1 MKNQSIKCSFK
12 NHKEINAINYCQ
24 ECKIYMCNK
33 CINQHDGLFDN
44 HHQYNLDKDIKEIF
58 TGFCKE
64 DNHYDLKYFCRN
76 HNVLCCTACLC
87 KIKNEGNGQHV
98 DCEVC
103 CIKDIK
109 DEMKNKLKK
118 NIKFLEELSY
128 NLKESINEFKIK
140 IEKINEKKEQIKL
153 KIQKIF
159 TKFRNSLNEREDE
172 LLLKI
177 DELYN
182 KYFFNEDLIK
192 DYEKLPNKANI
203 SLDKGKEIDKQW
215 NDNNLISLIND
226 CINIENNIKDI
237 NTFNLAIKNFESNI
251 NLNLIFSPE
260 EKGINNFV
268 ETIKTFG
275 DIKLKKRKNV
285 DKSYV
290 ILEVKGWD
298 TDQDLEAL
306 GKKIINTIKKDGL
319 NWIFNYKLEEI
330 AFGVKKLVIGLIVED
345 NICSV
350 QEIVDELESWEFD
363 IQSVEVVSFNRY

>member
-1 MKNQSIKCSFK
+1 M
-12 NHKEINAINYCQ
+12 
-24 ECKIYMCNK
+24 
-33 CINQHDGLFDN
+33 
-44 HHQYNLDKDIKEIF
+44 
-58 TGFCKE
+58 
-64 DNHYDLKYFCRN
+64 
-76 HNVLCCTACLC
+76 
-87 KIKNEGNGQHV
+87 
-98 DCEVC
+98 
-103 CIKDIK
+103 
-109 DEMKNKLKK
+109 
-118 NIKFLEELSY
+118 
-128 NLKESINEFKIK
+128 
-140 IEKINEKKEQIKL
+140 
-153 KIQKIF
+153 
-159 TKFRNSLNEREDE
+159 
-172 LLLKI
+172 KI

-330 AFGVKKLVIGLIVED
+330 AFGIKKLVIGLIVED